1 MLTYRKIY
9 SPAEEAQPKCNQ
21 QPIYPH
27 LYHRFLLQTEAR
39 GDDTTCKRYEKKNE
53 SPKSLQPFMEC
64 YINKQDWRNSC
75 IAGYFRSQ
83 SKTLWK
89 KKLIQQSWPCHYLV
103 SIHLCG
109 TSKRSGKSKI
119 TNLQNSFIIN
129 QQIIWF
135 HILRVNNAN
144 MNSSYNH
151 MFEVCESFPFN
162 TYFTYNVPS
171 LTL

>member
-1 MLTYRKIY
+1 MLTYRKIH
-9 SPAEEAQPKCNQ
+9 SPAEEAQPRCNQ
-21 QPIYPH
+21 QPIYLH

-89 KKLIQQSWPCHYLV
+89 KNWFKSPDLVTTWWVYTFVGLPKDLASPKSPIFKTPLSSINKLFGFISW
-103 SIHLCG
+103 G
-109 TSKRSGKSKI
+109 
-119 TNLQNSFIIN
+119 
-129 QQIIWF
+129 
-135 HILRVNNAN
+135 
-144 MNSSYNH
+144 
-151 MFEVCESFPFN
+151 
-162 TYFTYNVPS
+162 
-171 LTL
+171 

>member
-1 MLTYRKIY
+1 MLTYRKIH

-89 KKLIQQSWPCHYLV
+89 KKIDSTVLTLSLLGEYTPLWDFQKIWQVQNHQSSKLLYHQSTNYLV
-103 SIHLCG
+103 SYPE
-109 TSKRSGKSKI
+109 GKQCKHE
-119 TNLQNSFIIN
+119 
-129 QQIIWF
+129 QQ
-135 HILRVNNAN
+135 L
-144 MNSSYNH
+144 
-151 MFEVCESFPFN
+151 
-162 TYFTYNVPS
+162 
-171 LTL
+171 